1 MAQVVQTDDGQP
13 RVLGQRL
20 EVSGGVLGSQRAA
33 VLAREHEPS
42 LIPRRPPRCALEVL
56 RLLLSAE
63 HQDGFGVEVENAI
76 SAFGLGCADHAAPID
91 VGDLLVDGQ
100 GRAVE
105 VEILPAQADAL
116 PSICRRWPLLAR
128 PYSSRIPKWCSSACR
143 HRAWE
148 LTRAAA
154 SGHAA
159 IQVVDRV
166 VEVDRLVTVVQEVPV
181 PTAPKGA
188 EWPAA
193 LAQLATALDTG
204 RVYDRDL
211 PALAQ
216 ALADV
221 ADALDRRPGWRLR
234 TR

>member
-1 MAQVVQTDDGQP
+1 MNTHDTSTATDTNP
-13 RVLGQRL
+13 
-20 EVSGGVLGSQRAA
+20 AA
-33 VLAREHEPS
+33 NDAPHRS
-42 LIPRRPPRCALEVL
+42 PRRPGQSLACGWCG
-56 RLLLSAE
+56 S
-63 HQDGFGVEVENAI
+63 
-76 SAFGLGCADHAAPID
+76 PI
-91 VGDLLVDGQ
+91 L
-100 GRAVE
+100 
-105 VEILPAQADAL
+105 LPA
-116 PSICRRWPLLAR
+116 RGRT
-128 PYSSRIPKWCSSACR
+128 PKWCSSSCR

-154 SGHAA
+154 SGRAA
-159 IQVVDRV
+159 VQVVDRV

-181 PTAPKGA
+181 TTVPKGA

-221 ADALDRRPGWRLR
+221 ADALDRRPVWRLR
-234 TR
+234 SR

>member
-1 MAQVVQTDDGQP
+1 MNTDETSTTNEAIATTNDGP
-13 RVLGQRL
+13 
-20 EVSGGVLGSQRAA
+20 SRA
-33 VLAREHEPS
+33 
-42 LIPRRPPRCALEVL
+42 PRRPGQTLACGWCG
-56 RLLLSAE
+56 SA
-63 HQDGFGVEVENAI
+63 I
-76 SAFGLGCADHAAPID
+76 L
-91 VGDLLVDGQ
+91 
-100 GRAVE
+100 
-105 VEILPAQADAL
+105 LPA
-116 PSICRRWPLLAR
+116 RGRT
-128 PYSSRIPKWCSSACR
+128 PKWCSSSCR

-154 SGHAA
+154 SGYAA
-159 IQVVDRV
+159 VQVVDWV

-181 PTAPKGA
+181 TTVPRGA
-188 EWPAA
+188 AWAAA

-234 TR
+234 KQ

>member
-1 MAQVVQTDDGQP
+1 METSETSTNSDAIAATN
-13 RVLGQRL
+13 
-20 EVSGGVLGSQRAA
+20 GGPIQG
-33 VLAREHEPS
+33 
-42 LIPRRPPRCALEVL
+42 PRRPGQTLACGWCG
-56 RLLLSAE
+56 S
-63 HQDGFGVEVENAI
+63 
-76 SAFGLGCADHAAPID
+76 PI
-91 VGDLLVDGQ
+91 L
-100 GRAVE
+100 
-105 VEILPAQADAL
+105 LPA
-116 PSICRRWPLLAR
+116 RG
-128 PYSSRIPKWCSSACR
+128 RIPKWCSSSCR

-154 SGHAA
+154 LGRAA

-166 VEVDRLVTVVQEVPV
+166 VEVDRPVTVVQEVPV
-181 PTAPKGA
+181 PTVPKGS

-193 LAQLATALDTG
+193 LGQLATALDTG

>member
-1 MAQVVQTDDGQP
+1 MNTDGKRTTTDATATTNDG
-13 RVLGQRL
+13 
-20 EVSGGVLGSQRAA
+20 
-33 VLAREHEPS
+33 PS
-42 LIPRRPPRCALEVL
+42 RSPRRPGQTLACGWCGSPFLV
-56 RLLLSAE
+56 SAR
-63 HQDGFGVEVENAI
+63 G
-76 SAFGLGCADHAAPID
+76 
-91 VGDLLVDGQ
+91 
-100 GRAVE
+100 
-105 VEILPAQADAL
+105 
-116 PSICRRWPLLAR
+116 
-128 PYSSRIPKWCSSACR
+128 RIPKWCSSSCR

-154 SGHAA
+154 SGRAA

-181 PTAPKGA
+181 ATVPQGA
-188 EWPAA
+188 AWPAA

-216 ALADV
+216 ALAGV

-234 TR
+234 PR

>member
-1 MAQVVQTDDGQP
+1 MNTD
-13 RVLGQRL
+13 
-20 EVSGGVLGSQRAA
+20 EVSTTNDDKATTAEGLTRS
-33 VLAREHEPS
+33 
-42 LIPRRPPRCALEVL
+42 PRRPGQTLACGWCG
-56 RLLLSAE
+56 S
-63 HQDGFGVEVENAI
+63 
-76 SAFGLGCADHAAPID
+76 PI
-91 VGDLLVDGQ
+91 L
-100 GRAVE
+100 
-105 VEILPAQADAL
+105 LPA
-116 PSICRRWPLLAR
+116 RGRT
-128 PYSSRIPKWCSSACR
+128 PKWCSSSCR

-154 SGHAA
+154 SGRAA
-159 IQVVDRV
+159 VQVVDRA

-181 PTAPKGA
+181 TTVPKGA

-234 TR
+234 RR